1 MRPTISSHQF
11 ESAEGLNQIS
21 ARDEFEEQFLSRHFA
36 DSESQI
42 ISDVLEDV
50 HFKQLDDDEEFLSDD
65 DQHHS
70 SRKQQL
76 LSHHN
81 DYYPYTR
88 PIQWRAERQSTVTS
102 NWRRIP
108 TEVGIDGC
116 QGCERLCG
124 ENRRLRRQLDEL
136 EFEMASGVLRNPPD
150 GFDSPIR
157 AMPVIPQ
164 IPVSAKKKKSW
175 ASKLKNSTMISTSN
189 SKPSSE
195 RARLRSEVSALTVTT
210 EYLWRKLNMAE
221 MELRAYRRKDL
232 RIRMKM
238 TETTRKASVQH
249 DTALLV
255 SANGDSQAR

>member
-1 MRPTISSHQF
+1 MRPAISSHQF
-11 ESAEGLNQIS
+11 ESAEGLNHIS
-21 ARDEFEEQFLSRHFA
+21 ARDEFEEQFLTRQFA

-50 HFKQLDDDEEFLSDD
+50 HFQQLDDDEEFLSDD

-70 SRKQQL
+70 TRKPQPF
-76 LSHHN
+76 SNHA
-81 DYYPYTR
+81 DYYPYAPTM
-88 PIQWRAERQSTVTS
+88 QWRAERQSTVTS
-102 NWRRIP
+102 KWRRIP

-116 QGCERLCG
+116 HGCDRLCG

-136 EFEMASGVLRNPPD
+136 EFEMASGALRNPSD
-150 GFDSPIR
+150 GFDSPVS
-157 AMPVIPQ
+157 AVPVIPQ
-164 IPVSAKKKKSW
+164 IPVSAKKKKTW
-175 ASKLKNSTMISTSN
+175 ASKLKNSTMIPSSN
-189 SKPSSE
+189 SKPSGE
-195 RARLRSEVSALTVTT
+195 RARLRSQVSALTVTT

-238 TETTRKASVQH
+238 TETTRNPSLQH

-255 SANGDSQAR
+255 NANRHSHAR